1 MAVKLQR
8 QTLRTRLI
16 LWWGKARRFYLG
28 LFRRGYIG
36 EQLEKRQGECRRCG
50 ACCQLGMACAFLK
63 NHQPI
68 TECRIHTARPM
79 NCRIFPIDER
89 DLVDRDL
96 LAPDLP
102 CGFHFDG
109 EPGDVEEVPAEA
121 PEDRGAPAAPPAE
134 ADESSAPIS
143 SDAVSQ

>member
-16 LWWGKARRFYLG
+16 LWWGKARRLYLG
-28 LFRRGYIG
+28 LFRRGYIRRQI
-36 EQLEKRQGECRRCG
+36 EERQGECRRCG
-50 ACCQLGMACAFLK
+50 ACCQLGMSCAFLK

-89 DLVDRDL
+89 DLRDRDL
-96 LAPDLP
+96 LAPDFP
-102 CGFHFDG
+102 CGFSFDG
-109 EPGDVEEVPAEA
+109 ATAPAEETPA
-121 PEDRGAPAAPPAE
+121 QACEDRGAPAAPPAE
-134 ADESSAPIS
+134 ADEAP
-143 SDAVSQ
+143 APAAPAPLSQ